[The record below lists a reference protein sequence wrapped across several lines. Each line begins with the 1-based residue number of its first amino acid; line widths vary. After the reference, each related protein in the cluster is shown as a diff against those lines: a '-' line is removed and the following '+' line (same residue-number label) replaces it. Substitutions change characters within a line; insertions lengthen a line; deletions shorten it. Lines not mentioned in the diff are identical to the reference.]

1 MTVNYFCVL
10 HKIRREQNQHTILLF
25 FKTNLHFGTTDLIST
40 YENLFFFLFFSHK
53 QHLVGLR
60 FSRNAKKTP
69 KDKGILETFLLCLKS
84 NVSKILKNS
93 RFKKSSLPSVYNID
107 TTLFDDFF
115 CSIRKMQDIIY
126 YTNFALPKGGAL
138 FEARV
143 LEEVRILYPLS
154 PQ

>member
-1 MTVNYFCVL
+1 M
-10 HKIRREQNQHTILLF
+10 
-25 FKTNLHFGTTDLIST
+25 
-40 YENLFFFLFFSHK
+40 
-53 QHLVGLR
+53 
-60 FSRNAKKTP
+60 
-69 KDKGILETFLLCLKS
+69 LETFLLCLKS